1 VNEREAVL
9 DAIRK
14 LQHQHYAMEFFG
26 ARTDPPIETCL
37 DEVRRSDVLVVI
49 VGHRYGNLV
58 PEMGISFSEAE
69 YREGYR
75 LGKPCLVYLR
85 DENVPILPK
94 FVERDPEKIALL
106 DKFRNVLQ
114 TRHTIA
120 TFKDFHDLSV
130 SVAADLSRTAQALE
144 KDAARMEREPIS
156 RSAVLSEIN
165 EITDSALGKGL
176 PESIVVSTFR
186 HAIAS
191 LLKEQ
196 GKRNPLVFCSY
207 SHSNKEIV
215 KAIASGLRDAGID
228 VWIDEKDV
236 TMGIG
241 KADTISKGLDIADFL
256 LFFISR
262 HSTTSE
268 WAIKELDIVISRR
281 LSKPRNALILPVLL
295 EDVEVPAL
303 LRDVKYLDLRDGN
316 VSRTISDLVKIINR
330 YSEAR
335 SEKIAKRFIG
345 YAEKRDEIIFNL
357 EQRIGESLHLADQIR
372 SSEFAETIRKWIE
385 DDYARI
391 NDITEMTK
399 TLEKTFEEII
409 SLNSRF

>member
-1 VNEREAVL
+1 
-9 DAIRK
+9 
-14 LQHQHYAMEFFG
+14 
-26 ARTDPPIETCL
+26 
-37 DEVRRSDVLVVI
+37 
-49 VGHRYGNLV
+49 
-58 PEMGISFSEAE
+58 MGISFSEAE